1 MSMPTTRYALFSWST
16 PPCPAKAGFCLAVIR
31 HHHLIA
37 LEDVPTGEIFINFV
51 PREDWN
57 VEFSVEDEI
66 GITIPSPVVHS
77 FDPDTGKPI
86 FALGASQIWID
97 PSGIPRGQFERGI
110 VAVTAHE
117 LIHAIGMLLHTDSTR
132 FPNSIMSA
140 GSYSSETGH
149 LLTPT
154 DREALLAVYS
164 GLELQASPDQIVE
177 NLGPWDDISVH
188 IRGSFDAPDG
198 PVSFGVASRNGL
210 AQPWAFGPTPST
222 DLADNPILSGTA
234 SWSGRLLGFTPTVEV
249 IAGTADLAMDLGTLN
264 GQLEFANLESW
275 APNAAPGQI
284 GSGTIWGD
292 GDLQYTVGVRGN
304 TFVQNGGDEGTVTGA
319 FFGSAQE
326 AMGGVVERVDL
337 TAGFGGSR

>member
-1 MSMPTTRYALFSWST
+1 
-16 PPCPAKAGFCLAVIR
+16 
-31 HHHLIA
+31 
-37 LEDVPTGEIFINFV
+37 
-51 PREDWN
+51 
-57 VEFSVEDEI
+57 
-66 GITIPSPVVHS
+66 
-77 FDPDTGKPI
+77 
-86 FALGASQIWID
+86 
-97 PSGIPRGQFERGI
+97 
-110 VAVTAHE
+110 
-117 LIHAIGMLLHTDSTR
+117 MLLHTDSTR

-140 GSYSSETGH
+140 GSYGSETGH

-164 GLELQASPDQIVE
+164 GLELQASPDQTVE

-198 PVSFGVASRNGL
+198 QVSFGVASRNGL

-275 APNAAPGQI
+275 APNAAPDR
-284 GSGTIWGD
+284 SVAAR
-292 GDLQYTVGVRGN
+292 Y
-304 TFVQNGGDEGTVTGA
+304 GA
-319 FFGSAQE
+319 TAICSTRWASAETHLCRTE
-326 AMGGVVERVDL
+326 AMGVRSPVRSLDLRMRQWVVWLNEW
-337 TAGFGGSR
+337 T